1 MTRLALFTIL
11 ALLTGLSGAQEAGK
25 VPPPGPVDPRVR
37 TVAYDPNAV
46 ITLDAHYFHATHVKF
61 ADYEKV
67 TDVALGDQVAW
78 SVAVTAAENGL
89 IVKPIEPEARGN
101 LFVATNHRTYQ
112 FELRSHNGRDPDQ
125 QVYQLRFAYADDV
138 ARQMA
143 VEDRRRAVM
152 AGADRPSDDDELV
165 FRTNTDYE
173 WAGDE
178 TIKPSEVFD
187 DGRFTY
193 FLFDDVDRL
202 PAIFAVDEHGTEQLV
217 NFHIRGDYA
226 VVQRRAKWFT
236 LRDGDSQLCIVDRSR
251 VEPDYETRALVAQ

>member
-1 MTRLALFTIL
+1 MSRLALFTFLVLL
-11 ALLTGLSGAQEAGK
+11 AGLAVAQEVGK

-37 TVAYDPNAV
+37 TLAYDPDAV
-46 ITLDAHYFHATHVKF
+46 ITLDAHYFHATHIKF
-61 ADYEKV
+61 AEYEKV

-101 LFVATNHRTYQ
+101 LFVATNHRSYQ
-112 FELRSHNGRDPDQ
+112 FELRSHSGREPEE

-138 ARQMA
+138 AREMA

-152 AGADRPSDDDELV
+152 AGEDRGGSDGGLV

-173 WAGDE
+173 WAGE
-178 TIKPSEVFD
+178 ASMKPAEVFD

-202 PAIFAVDEHGTEQLV
+202 PAIFAVDKDGGEQLV
-217 NFHIRGDYA
+217 NFHIRGNYA

-236 LRDGDSQLCIVDRSR
+236 LRDGDAHLCIVDRSR
-251 VEPDYETRALVAQ
+251 VDPDYDTRAVVAK